1 MPVRGDAQA
10 ITSECDTRG
19 HALASLSTRG
29 SWETTSYDVLAVD
42 CKGNSCVTKTATAS
56 ASQCAKMT
64 TRQQATSTYPTPRNP
79 DGSWKISAKIGNF
92 ELKGG
97 LNPAGTAP
105 ATPGFCR
112 STGGYTAFIARGD
125 GPLFDGGIDCACKCE
140 ALPECQGFSWTGSRG
155 LCNLAGSSFPTYHSP
170 GATELNHPS
179 HYTTEAIAKAYAEAA
194 DGIAGGSQP
203 KGFGAECLFEQGKEE
218 YIRAGAWPNTKSH
231 YGEFNMQYKDNAP
244 GLINSL
250 AVSAGYSC
258 YIHKDQEQR
267 MTAGTTEGSRRSR
280 SAPAPDTDTDTC
292 STIYSLTEL
301 PQFVNVDVTHVLLQD
316 NQIAKLSNNS
326 FAGLGKVEHVDLK
339 NNDIAEIE
347 PNSFAGL
354 TSCKRVD
361 LSDNDIPELVDNTFA
376 GLENLISLDLSF
388 NKIKELAATTFL
400 GLGKVRFLDLSN
412 NVIDAIV
419 ADTFAG
425 VQKVTGLDL
434 SNNAVAS
441 IEPNSFAGLSEVTS
455 LDLSNNDLTDLV
467 GNALAGL
474 DKLESL
480 LLPSN
485 SFTAVPVLPAG
496 NYKKIDLSDNSIG
509 PTLQDTTFLD
519 VKVGELDL
527 ANNTVERIEA
537 DTFLDMDIADLDMSG
552 PHPLTFMAPTGLNG
566 LEDLTSLKTGDNWE
580 DAIKFI
586 RQEFCKDAQKY
597 PVASA
602 KLCYGPAGEC
612 GGSGSTPKS
621 AASCTLD
628 SCTTLGGTR
637 KGGKGKGGA
646 SSQCPCK

>member
-1 MPVRGDAQA
+1 MASAVVAVALMQAMPVHGATISDVTIAHTTSNTANLAATSSLVAEGALIYHVVLPTDSPTPDILSLVRSGTATAVNSSDGQESMRLTGLVPLTAYTVHVVTVPSPLASYTMIGGGTCESTRLPFYIRTYGPLKDGGASCAKLCNAMPGCQGFTHRASQGKCQLHGSTFTAEGMPTDDVHVHTNGFDSPFTFTNHYDQTDTETERQNGNNGTIWGFLPLANRDCSKGQNINGQSDCNKCYAHKTQNVANPADAVDNPVFSTVVSVTFKTLQA

-56 ASQCAKMT
+56 ASQCAKMA

-194 DGIAGGSQP
+194 DGIVGGSQP
-203 KGFGAECLFEQGKEE
+203 KGFGAKCLFEQGKEE

-250 AVSAGYSC
+250 VSSAGYSC
-258 YIHKDQEQR
+258 YVHKDQEQR

-292 STIYSLTEL
+292 STTYSLTEL
-301 PQFVNVDVTHVLLQD
+301 PQFVNVDVTHV
-316 NQIAKLSNNS
+316 
-326 FAGLGKVEHVDLK
+326 
-339 NNDIAEIE
+339 
-347 PNSFAGL
+347 
-354 TSCKRVD
+354 
-361 LSDNDIPELVDNTFA
+361 
-376 GLENLISLDLSF
+376 
-388 NKIKELAATTFL
+388 
-400 GLGKVRFLDLSN
+400 
-412 NVIDAIV
+412 
-419 ADTFAG
+419 
-425 VQKVTGLDL
+425 
-434 SNNAVAS
+434 
-441 IEPNSFAGLSEVTS
+441 
-455 LDLSNNDLTDLV
+455 
-467 GNALAGL
+467 
-474 DKLESL
+474 
-480 LLPSN
+480 
-485 SFTAVPVLPAG
+485 
-496 NYKKIDLSDNSIG
+496 
-509 PTLQDTTFLD
+509 
-519 VKVGELDL
+519 
-527 ANNTVERIEA
+527 
-537 DTFLDMDIADLDMSG
+537 
-552 PHPLTFMAPTGLNG
+552 
-566 LEDLTSLKTGDNWE
+566 
-580 DAIKFI
+580 
-586 RQEFCKDAQKY
+586 
-597 PVASA
+597 
-602 KLCYGPAGEC
+602 
-612 GGSGSTPKS
+612 
-621 AASCTLD
+621 
-628 SCTTLGGTR
+628 
-637 KGGKGKGGA
+637 
-646 SSQCPCK
+646 